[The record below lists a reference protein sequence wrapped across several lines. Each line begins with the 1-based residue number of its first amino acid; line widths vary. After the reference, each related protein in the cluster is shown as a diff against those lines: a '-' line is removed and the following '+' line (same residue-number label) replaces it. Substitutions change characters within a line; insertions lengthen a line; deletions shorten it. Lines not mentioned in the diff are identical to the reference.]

1 MAFAGSDVYFFKEC
15 RLKVPDGNG
24 GSTWKNFREDE
35 LHRPLILSS
44 AIDPNV
50 QTGSNLFLA
59 YSDPQPRKGKLL
71 SELEISVEYEFFT
84 GLVSTVGCPK
94 FLRLNGGPAGSS
106 GNMEIYG
113 WIDRAEPIASK
124 GPKSNTRVYWH
135 VDYWFT
141 LQMMEYRAAHG
152 VGQTKSFALGA
163 GRFRRGPE
171 GMARPDPSA
180 PRIWKFSQKTNI
192 VRKVNSINDQDGP
205 YTIVLFT
212 SSVSSGGDENYTRLH
227 VAFWGLNQTQITAT
241 ADKIP
246 VQRIYDGLLE
256 EIMNLAPSSI
266 VGVWFS
272 PVPPCDYSSATIKT
286 HTFDNRLYGWYEF
299 NAGSV
304 PPTTYHY
311 TFVNPI
317 RTTDTEKYLVVDPL
331 GTVYGTLP
339 WGLEADRMVLSVD
352 VGSAGAW
359 LNVDFKNG
367 AVTDEW
373 GEGRKMQLPLISAP
387 VTSNDRSEYILS
399 GQEEYDRTMARI
411 QQEQN
416 LMSGIAGLGGSA
428 IGGAVAGTVAAPG
441 PGTIVG
447 AVSGLATGAIGI
459 GANYWIQG
467 ETDRKT
473 RNAVDSLLS
482 NQISNVIISG
492 GGSNW
497 YWTYSGKWYLV
508 KMARDPLSKG
518 ALETEQEEFGY
529 ITDVYTTGAQTAIA
543 SGGGF
548 RIEGLEV
555 KGDISPE
562 ARRYVAAMFDRG
574 VHLDIVY

>member
-1 MAFAGSDVYFFKEC
+1 MSVFYNHVKLYPSLRVKVGTENGVPVYKEYTEE
-15 RLKVPDGNG
+15 
-24 GSTWKNFREDE
+24 SY
-35 LHRPLILSS
+35 HRPLIGSGSS
-44 AIDPNV
+44 NNINSYLGTELHDIV
-50 QTGSNLFLA
+50 GVT
-59 YSDPQPRKGKLL
+59 PRKGKEFSEMEVPL
-71 SELEISVEYEFFT
+71 SYPQLMGMTDKKI
-84 GLVSTVGCPK
+84 P
-94 FLRLNGGPAGSS
+94 RLMHIYGGTTD
-106 GNMEIYG
+106 NLMG
-113 WIDRAEPIASK
+113 WIDGFEPVATK
-124 GPKSNTRVYWH
+124 GPSQNTRILWH
-135 VDYWFT
+135 IDWWLT
-141 LQMMEYRAAHG
+141 AMMFAYQKKLSPGLNRDAVSFG
-152 VGQTKSFALGA
+152 VGTFK
-163 GRFRRGPE
+163 RGPA

-180 PRIWKFSQKTNI
+180 PRTWKFSQKTNI
-192 VRKVNSINDQDGP
+192 VRKVNNINDQDGP

-212 SSVSSGGDENYTRLH
+212 SSVAGPNNTSYTRLH
-227 VAFWGLNQTQITAT
+227 VAFWGLQQTQITPT

-246 VQRIYDGLLE
+246 VQRVYDGLLE
-256 EIMNLAPSSI
+256 EMMNLAPSSI

-272 PVPPCDYSSATIKT
+272 PVPPCDYSSATIRT
-286 HTFDNRLYGWYEF
+286 HTFDNRLYGWYQYD
-299 NAGSV
+299 AGSV

-317 RTTDTEKYLVVDPL
+317 ATTDTEKYLVVDPL

-387 VTSNDRSEYILS
+387 VTSNDRSDYILS

-416 LMSGIAGLGGSA
+416 LMSGIAGIGGSA

-441 PGTIVG
+441 VGTIAG
-447 AVSGLATGAIGI
+447 AVSGLASGTIGAA
-459 GANYWIQG
+459 ANYWIQG
-467 ETDRKT
+467 ETDRKS
-473 RNAVDSLLS
+473 RNALDTLLS

-497 YWTYSGKWYLV
+497 YWTYAGKWYLV
-508 KMARDPLSKG
+508 KMVRDPLSKG
-518 ALETEQEEFGY
+518 ELETEQAEKGY
-529 ITDVYTTGAQTAIA
+529 VCDTFTTNCTPTIQ
-543 SGGGF
+543 SGGPV

-555 KGDISPE
+555 KGDIPKVGRL
-562 ARRYVAAMFDRG
+562 AIAAMFARG
-574 VHLDIVY
+574 VHLDLIQ